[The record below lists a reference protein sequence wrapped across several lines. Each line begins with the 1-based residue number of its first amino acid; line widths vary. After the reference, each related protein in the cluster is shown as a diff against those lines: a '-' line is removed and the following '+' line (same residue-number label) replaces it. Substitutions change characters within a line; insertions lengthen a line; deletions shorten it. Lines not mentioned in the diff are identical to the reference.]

1 MNRDRFLHKLFSLS
15 SALNN
20 SEIPIIIS
28 NSWKEMQ
35 TAKNTIWIHFKDC
48 NKMQASFSLCEKPQ
62 VLGQLKERLGKRL
75 YISPEMFTL
84 GNMKGLAVFFFKS
97 TFTS

>member
-1 MNRDRFLHKLFSLS
+1 
-15 SALNN
+15 
-20 SEIPIIIS
+20 
-28 NSWKEMQ
+28 
-35 TAKNTIWIHFKDC
+35 
-48 NKMQASFSLCEKPQ
+48 MQASFSLCEKPQ

-84 GNMKGLAVFFFKS
+84 GNMKGLAVFFFFFKS

>member
-1 MNRDRFLHKLFSLS
+1 
-15 SALNN
+15 
-20 SEIPIIIS
+20 
-28 NSWKEMQ
+28 MQ

-84 GNMKGLAVFFFKS
+84 GNMKGFAVFFLNQHLQVKC
-97 TFTS
+97 TGRMALREAQGH

>member
-1 MNRDRFLHKLFSLS
+1 
-15 SALNN
+15 
-20 SEIPIIIS
+20 
-28 NSWKEMQ
+28 MQ

-84 GNMKGLAVFFFKS
+84 GNMKGLAGFFFLKKKNQHLQVKC
-97 TFTS
+97 TRRMALREAQGH

>member
-1 MNRDRFLHKLFSLS
+1 
-15 SALNN
+15 
-20 SEIPIIIS
+20 
-28 NSWKEMQ
+28 
-35 TAKNTIWIHFKDC
+35 
-48 NKMQASFSLCEKPQ
+48 MQASFSLCEKPQ

-84 GNMKGLAVFFFKS
+84 GNMKGLAGFFFFLKKS